1 MAGTLSDNTSRR
13 LRRCIP
19 IIAISLVLVASTF
32 LTIGNMNGIFA
43 ASTTS
48 ALIPFA
54 GFASTNTASSAPPA
68 AGTIIAQQGTISS
81 NAPSGSGAAN
91 VTLLAPA
98 SGIVYTGTI
107 SYTASKPVSLY
118 ILHSYGISSTQT
130 INSLYGQLLPTIT
143 IDGQQYI
150 ATILPSSS
158 SSSGGQAGGDSN
170 VFSGNGL
177 LLVSSSGAGNG
188 QQFVASY
195 KIKAA
200 VDAATT
206 VNDFGDAIAPTTT
219 STSTSSVATVTQ
231 VATTSSGSG
240 NSTTNTGQ
248 STTTSS
254 STNSTSSSTIQQS
267 NSGTSTGS
275 TSGSNSGG
283 SGGDGTGPSP
293 AGPDSITVYAKRIPS
308 SYWAPCFATSCSA
321 GTGPG
326 AKMFFSL
333 QDSSGN
339 VVQTGFADENGY
351 SFTGLNPQAQ
361 YYLVYPAD
369 CDYCHNDP
377 HNVVFSHWQD
387 GSTDRPRAVDLGQSV
402 TAYFEYVPLQ

>member
-118 ILHSYGISSTQT
+118 ILHSYGIASTQT
-130 INSLYGQLLPTIT
+130 VINSQYGQLLPTIT
-143 IDGQQYI
+143 IDGQQYT

-158 SSSGGQAGGDSN
+158 SGSQAGGSSN

-177 LLVSSSGAGNG
+177 LLVSSSGAGSG
-188 QQFVASY
+188 QFVASY

-219 STSTSSVATVTQ
+219 GTSSVATVTQ
-231 VATTSSGSG
+231 VATTSSGSS
-240 NSTTNTGQ
+240 NSTANTGQ

-254 STNSTSSSTIQQS
+254 STNSTSSTQQS

-293 AGPDSITVYAKRIPS
+293 AGSDSITVYAKRIPS

-333 QDSSGN
+333 EDSSGN

-361 YYLVYPAD
+361 YYLVYPSD

-402 TAYFEYVPLQ
+402 TAYFEYVPLT